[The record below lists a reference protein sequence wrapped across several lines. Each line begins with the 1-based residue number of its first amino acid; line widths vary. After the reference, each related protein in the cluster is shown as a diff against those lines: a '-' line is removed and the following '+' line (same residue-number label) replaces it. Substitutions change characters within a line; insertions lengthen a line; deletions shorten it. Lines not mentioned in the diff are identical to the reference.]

1 MVKQSPASAQQ
12 ATNPMM
18 ASARGAAKV
27 IKQTMLEM
35 AQKESMAKANI
46 TSNSWRMEMS

>member
-12 ATNPMM
+12 ATKPMM

-35 AQKESMAKANI
+35 AQKESMAKANM
-46 TSNSWRMEMS
+46 TSNSSRMEMS